1 MRKAFTMLEVML
13 SLLFFTMMALLVASV
28 VPMAARSSRQGND
41 FNQASALLLHK
52 IDQLQTIGYAKLDAG
67 NLVALGVVDS
77 AGTLPVANPVGDLS
91 GSATFS
97 AADRLAAYFAN
108 AGAEPKGDLALAPYA
123 PSAKVSGGVTIYSVI
138 EATVTVR
145 WRDVRNQ
152 VHTQSMRTLIP
163 KSPLQ

>member
-1 MRKAFTMLEVML
+1 MRKAFTMLEVVL
-13 SLLFFTMMALLVASV
+13 SLLFFTMMALLVAAV
-28 VPMAARSSRQGND
+28 VPMAARSSRHGND
-41 FNQASALLLHK
+41 YNQASALLLHK
-52 IDQLQTIGYAKLDAG
+52 IDQLQTIGYSQLGAG

-77 AGTLPVANPVGDLS
+77 AGTLPVVNPNGDQS

-97 AADRLAAYFAN
+97 TADRLAAYFVG
-108 AGAEPKGDLALAPYA
+108 AGTEPKGDLTLAPYA
-123 PSAKVSGGVTIYSVI
+123 PSVKVSGTTTVYTVI
-138 EATVTVR
+138 EATVMVR